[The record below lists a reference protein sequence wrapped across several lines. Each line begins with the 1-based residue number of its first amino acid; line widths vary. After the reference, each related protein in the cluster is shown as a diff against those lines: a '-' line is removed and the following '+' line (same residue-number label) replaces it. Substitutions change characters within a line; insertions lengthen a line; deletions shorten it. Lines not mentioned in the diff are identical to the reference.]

1 MEDFTPPAALRNAH
15 VMTLAAAFWPR
26 RFPFL
31 PPSLPREFHTEPET
45 RLLTQCHWQ
54 RVPREHPTLL
64 IVHGLEGSAESG
76 YMLGAAEKAWQ
87 RGFNV
92 VRLNQRNCGRTE
104 HWTPTLYNSGLS
116 GDLHAI
122 LSELIVRD
130 LLPEI
135 FAVGFSMG
143 GNLALKMAAE
153 FGAAPPKELRGVA
166 TVCPAMDLAECA
178 AALERPGNFLY
189 QNYFVRRLKRR
200 YRWKAKLFPEKY
212 SLEGLDRVRTVRDF
226 DNRIT
231 APHCGYLD
239 AADYYA
245 RASARPHLRAIS
257 VSTLLLTA
265 QDDPVVPF
273 ASFKDPAIAANPHL
287 QLDAP
292 RFGGHC
298 SFIASVH
305 RGMGNVRFW
314 SEQRLVEFC
323 AANSRILSPAE
334 SVPIGPAAATAQA
347 F

>member
-15 VMTLAAAFWPR
+15 AMTLAAAYWPR
-26 RFPFL
+26 RFPWL
-31 PPSLPREFHTEPET
+31 PPSLSREFHTEPET
-45 RLLTQCHWQ
+45 RLLAQCHWQ
-54 RVPREHPTLL
+54 RALRDHPTLL

-76 YMLGAAEKAWQ
+76 YMRGTAEKAWQ
-87 RGFNV
+87 QGFNV
-92 VRLNQRNCGRTE
+92 VRLNQRNCGGTE

-116 GDLHAI
+116 ADLHSI
-122 LSELIVRD
+122 LMELIAEDR
-130 LLPEI
+130 LPEI

-153 FGAAPPKELRGVA
+153 FGAAPPKELGGVA
-166 TVCPAMDLAECA
+166 TLCPAMDLAACA

-189 QNYFVRRLKRR
+189 QNHFVRRLKRR
-200 YRWKAKLFPEKY
+200 YRWKAKLFPRMY
-212 SLEGLDRVRTVRDF
+212 SLDGLDRVRTVREF
-226 DNRIT
+226 DNIIT

-245 RASARPHLRAIS
+245 CASARPLLGAIS

-273 ASFKDPAIAANPHL
+273 ASFDDPAIAANPQLHL
-287 QLDAP
+287 EAP

-305 RGMGNVRFW
+305 RGMGGVRFW

-323 AANSRILSPAE
+323 AANSRILAPAE
-334 SVPIGPAAATAQA
+334 SVASGLTATTARTL
-347 F
+347 